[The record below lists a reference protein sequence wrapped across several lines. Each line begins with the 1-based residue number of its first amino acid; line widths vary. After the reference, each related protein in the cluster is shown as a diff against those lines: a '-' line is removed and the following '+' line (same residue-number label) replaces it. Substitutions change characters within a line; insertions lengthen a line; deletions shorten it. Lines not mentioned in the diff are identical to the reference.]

1 MKMMR
6 KMTLMLAGAVIALA
20 PIGASAAVRV
30 FVGGPVL
37 GYGFY
42 APGYY
47 GPYWGAGYRVPS
59 DSGTVKIDGKAN
71 EAEVFVNGAYSGT
84 VKQNKTM
91 HLRQGNYT
99 IEIRQGGQTL
109 FSENVYVTAGKTLHI
124 PA

>member
-1 MKMMR
+1 MKAMRTMR
-6 KMTLMLAGAVIALA
+6 KAGLLVAGAAMALA

-30 FVGGPVL
+30 FVGPPVV

-42 APGYY
+42 GPGYY
-47 GPYWGAGYRVPS
+47 WGPAYYH
-59 DSGTVKIDGKAN
+59 DNTGTVKIDGKAN
-71 EAEVFVNGAYSGT
+71 EAEVFINGAYSGT

-99 IEIRQGGQTL
+99 IEIREGGQTL
-109 FSENVYVTAGKTLHI
+109 FSENVYVTAGKTMHI